1 MTECRAGRGQA
12 LELDLQM
19 KLLRTL
25 LLLMLAAFS
34 GYGFLASF
42 EPLEGAMRWR
52 VGYGAVGLGCLYGV
66 WRTLRQGEGGSSQ

>member
-1 MTECRAGRGQA
+1 
-12 LELDLQM
+12 M
-19 KLLRTL
+19 KLLVTL

-52 VGYGAVGLGCLYGV
+52 IGYGVLGLGCLYGV
-66 WRTLRQGEGGSSQ
+66 WRTLRQGERGPSR